1 MQRFKALVK
10 YLKNC
15 FFVVRNDLV
24 FPSWALFV
32 VYLLVAYRIYCGTR
46 IAPSG
51 FWDDAYFFCVTA
63 LVLVSLTLLP
73 PIFRGLSVLIW
84 GALLVVFHI
93 TNLFFF
99 TFFQSTVNLD
109 ALAMSR
115 HVGGRSIFGGKFVH
129 TERRSVSD
137 YRARFGVARRCDVT
151 FPVQSASRDW
161 PCPFV
166 GRGFAGFFGVC
177 QLV

>member
-51 FWDDAYFFCVTA
+51 
-63 LVLVSLTLLP
+63 VLGRRLLFLRYGLGLGELDPLAANFSRSVGVDLGRTLGGFSHHQFVLFYLLP
-73 PIFRGLSVLIW
+73 
-84 GALLVVFHI
+84 
-93 TNLFFF
+93 
-99 TFFQSTVNLD
+99 
-109 ALAMSR
+109 
-115 HVGGRSIFGGKFVH
+115 VH
-129 TERRSVSD
+129 R
-137 YRARFGVARRCDVT
+137 
-151 FPVQSASRDW
+151 
-161 PCPFV
+161 
-166 GRGFAGFFGVC
+166 
-177 QLV
+177 